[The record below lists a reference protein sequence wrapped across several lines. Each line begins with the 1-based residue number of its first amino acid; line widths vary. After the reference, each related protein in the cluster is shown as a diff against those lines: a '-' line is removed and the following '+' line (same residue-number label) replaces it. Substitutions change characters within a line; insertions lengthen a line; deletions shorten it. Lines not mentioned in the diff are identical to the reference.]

1 MRYTVDRSIL
11 VCSLLT
17 ALSVGSSQTLAA
29 EAKEPDEAQSND
41 KKTTLPVGALE
52 TVTVTAQRRS
62 EDLQKVPITV
72 QSFDAQQ
79 LQSAGVT
86 STVDLGRLT
95 PGLVYG
101 RGVGLGS
108 PFLRGVGTSSNGP
121 GVENSVAVYVDGVYQ
136 ASKSA
141 AISDITDVERV
152 EVLKGPQGTLF
163 GRNASGGLINIMT
176 KDPTHDP
183 EGRIKVGYGN
193 YDTRTTSGYG
203 STGLSENV
211 AANLSFSV
219 SDQGKGWGKNQ
230 FNGKDVNA
238 TDKGNVRS
246 KLLWDIDDSTSLLL
260 SADYAKFDTS
270 VGLAIRPFDGLKPRW
285 GSVYTGGDDDVN
297 SDAQPSLKSNS
308 GGVSAKLQHYF
319 DSAVLT
325 STTAWRDGNYKFEAE
340 GDVTPTPFLQTNIK
354 VNEKQFSQELQLSAG
369 DASSLQWT
377 TGVYYFNY
385 SGDQLSV
392 RKGLNFPTLQSSVTH
407 GWQDAESFAV
417 YGQATLPITSSDR
430 ITFGSRYTWEWRE
443 LSGYTQNNFPDG
455 QAARSRA
462 PGQDETFKE
471 PSWRV
476 AYEHDFS
483 KDVLGYVSYNRG
495 FKSGTF
501 NVLSLT
507 APAVKPEIVDA
518 YETGLKTVWADNRV
532 RLNASVFYYDFKNI
546 QLSSFTPSG
555 QTLRNAAAADIYGAD
570 VDLEVAP
577 VSQLRLTLSGEWLH
591 ARYTSFPDAPGARP
605 LPGGGNVVTAT
616 DASGNDMVRAPRVSA
631 NAGIHYSIP
640 VATGAVDL
648 SANYSYTAKV
658 YHEADNYLYQ
668 SALSL
673 VGADVSW
680 SPDTK
685 FKVSLWGQNLTNRT
699 YYSLISANPLASL
712 AAVGEPRTFG
722 VSVEQKF

>member
-1 MRYTVDRSIL
+1 MSYSVDRGIL
-11 VCSLLT
+11 LCSLLT
-17 ALSVGSSQTLAA
+17 ALSVVSSHTLAA
-29 EAKEPDEAQSND
+29 DAKDHDEQPDRAKKAAQSA
-41 KKTTLPVGALE
+41 GALE

-72 QSFDAQQ
+72 QSFDAER
-79 LQSAGVT
+79 LQNAGVS

-136 ASKSA
+136 ATKSS

-163 GRNASGGLINIMT
+163 GRNASGGLIHIMT
-176 KDPTHDP
+176 KDPTYEP
-183 EGRIKVGYGN
+183 EGRIKVGYAN

-203 STGLSENV
+203 SLGLSENV

-219 SDQGKGWGKNQ
+219 SDQGKGWGKNE

-246 KLLWDIDDSTSLLL
+246 KLLWDINDSTSLLL
-260 SADYAKFDTS
+260 SADYAKFDSS
-270 VGLAIRPFDGLKPRW
+270 VGLSIRPFKGLKPRW
-285 GSVYTGGDDDVN
+285 GSVYTGGDYDIN
-297 SDAQPSLKSNS
+297 SDAQPSLKSNA

-325 STTAWRDGNYKFEAE
+325 STTAWRDSNYEFVAE
-340 GDVTPTPFLQTNIK
+340 GDVTPTPFLETNIK
-354 VNEKQFSQELQLSAG
+354 VNEKQFSQEFQLSGG
-369 DASSLQWT
+369 DATSLQWT

-385 SGDQLSV
+385 KGDQLSV
-392 RKGLNFPTLQSSVTH
+392 RSGLNFPTLRSSVTH

-417 YGQATLPITSSDR
+417 YGQATQALSSRDR
-430 ITFGSRYTWEWRE
+430 LTFGTRYTWEWRD
-443 LSGYTQNNFPDG
+443 LSGYNQSNFPDG
-455 QAARSRA
+455 RAIRSRV
-462 PGQDETFKE
+462 PGQEETFKE

-483 KDVLGYVSYNRG
+483 DDVLGYISYNRG

-507 APAVKPEIVDA
+507 AAAVEPEIVDA
-518 YETGLKTVWADNRV
+518 YETGLKTQWADNKV
-532 RLNASVFYYDFKNI
+532 RLNASMFYYDFKDI

-555 QTLRNAAAADIYGAD
+555 QTLRNAAAADIYGVD

-577 VSQLRLTLSGEWLH
+577 TPQLRLTLSGEWLH

-605 LPGGGNVVTAT
+605 LPGGGNAVTPT
-616 DASGNDMVRAPRVSA
+616 DASGNDMVRAPRWSA
-631 NAGIHYSIP
+631 NAGVHYSIP
-640 VATGAVDL
+640 VALGVVDL

-668 SALSL
+668 PSLGL
-673 VGADVSW
+673 VGADISW
-680 SPDTK
+680 SPDDK
-685 FKVSLWGQNLTNRT
+685 FKVSLWGQNLTNEL
-699 YYSLISANPLASL
+699 YYNLISANPSASL